1 MRRSYK
7 PRLAI
12 STIMM
17 LLLTMTI
24 VLSSGTAAYPAASY
38 KWNKQESGTT
48 APIHDVVAIDAAHVW
63 AVTGNSELQLLFF
76 NGSSWSA
83 QASGISEPLYAID
96 AVDNNNIWA
105 VGYNSTILHYNG
117 SSWNP
122 QDSGTTDVT
131 ISAVSALDPSHVWA
145 AGGSGKIFFYDGSSW
160 TIQPVDPS
168 VSFESIYALD
178 TSHVWAVG
186 GGYGARAGHGVAFFF
201 DGNSWSEVDT
211 GAGFTLFDVFAMDAQ
226 HVWAVGGRGEI
237 RFFDGLSWSGQAS
250 NTDVILYGVTAL
262 GGHAWAVGEQGTIL
276 YSEDLRT
283 WTTSSSGVTNV
294 LRGITGLDSQHLWA
308 VGDDGV
314 ILSAELMPAPPFT
327 PTARIWGHDSVGVTA
342 PATAWYLAE
351 GSTGTGFETW
361 VLLANPGSEKATA
374 HVYYMTPSGEKTGPI
389 VDLAAGTRKTI
400 NVADTLAGEW
410 SVSTRVSSDK
420 PIIAERAMYGNK
432 RTWGHDS
439 IGVTAPATAWYLAE
453 GSTGKNELG
462 SFETWVLVQNP
473 NPNNVD
479 VDLTF
484 MTLSGVVAG
493 PKATVP
499 ANSRMTFNVADYV
512 PNTFDVSTTVESSGP
527 TGANGVIVERAM
539 YGDAK

>member
-17 LLLTMTI
+17 LLLTMII

-211 GAGFTLFDVFAMDAQ
+211 GAGSTLFDVFAMDAQ

-237 RFFDGLSWSGQAS
+237 RFFDGSSWSGQAS

-276 YSEDLRT
+276 YSEDLRS

-294 LRGITGLDSQHLWA
+294 LRSITGLDSQHLWA

-327 PTARIWGHDSVGVTA
+327 PTARTWGHDSIGVTE
-342 PATAWYLAE
+342 PATTWYLAE
-351 GSTGTGFETW
+351 GSTGKNEVDSFETW
-361 VLLANPGSEKATA
+361 VLLANPGAETATA
-374 HVYYMTPSGEKTGPI
+374 HVFYMTPNGEKTGPT
-389 VDLAAGTRKTI
+389 VELAAGTRKTI
-400 NVADTLAGEW
+400 NVADTLAVAGEW

-420 PIIAERAMYGNK
+420 PILAERAMYGNK

-439 IGVTAPATAWYLAE
+439 IGVTEPATAWYLA
-453 GSTGKNELG
+453 
-462 SFETWVLVQNP
+462 
-473 NPNNVD
+473 
-479 VDLTF
+479 
-484 MTLSGVVAG
+484 VAG
-493 PKATVP
+493 SVTPI
-499 ANSRMTFNVADYV
+499 
-512 PNTFDVSTTVESSGP
+512 ES
-527 TGANGVIVERAM
+527 
-539 YGDAK
+539 